1 MLNYPLFATLPTVD
15 APLSD
20 PDFAQLRP
28 GLWVWHAYNS
38 TVKTELFSAAIQT
51 SSGILLVDPI
61 PLPNSELSVLTRA
74 GAIGGIVVTNANH
87 QRSALEYSRRLSVPV
102 FGHSETLRAI
112 KPTCCGDLATLTLDT
127 IELPGAVTGEIAL
140 YQPSNGG
147 TLILGDALIN
157 LEADGFTF
165 LPAKYC
171 LDQKQMRRSLQK
183 LLPLS
188 VERILFGHGSPIVA
202 RAGERLRALVEPS

>member
-15 APLSD
+15 APLFD
-20 PDFAQLRP
+20 PNFAQLRP
-28 GLWVWHAYNS
+28 GVWVWHAYDS

-51 SSGILLVDPI
+51 PSGILLVDPT
-61 PLPNSELSVLTRA
+61 PLPSAELSVLTGA
-74 GAIGGIVVTNANH
+74 GSIGGIVVTNVNH
-87 QRSALEYSRRLSVPV
+87 QRSALEYSRRLSIPV
-102 FGHSETLRAI
+102 FGHSETLGAI
-112 KPTCCGDLATLTLDT
+112 KPARAGDLATLALDM

-140 YQPSNGG
+140 YQASNGG

-157 LEADGFTF
+157 LESYGFTF

-171 LDQKQMRRSLQK
+171 LNQRQMRRSLQE

-188 VERILFGHGSPIVA
+188 VERILFAHGSPIVT
-202 RAGERLRALVEPS
+202 RAGERLRALLEPS